1 MKKSLKKMLACVL
14 AVLMCFSVFVG
25 CAPTDPN
32 VEQINPNKSQLFV
45 FNFNGGY
52 GTSWLEEAKV
62 RYEELHKDDV
72 YEPGKKGIQIY
83 INAQKTGVEALSTS
97 IIDGRDE
104 VFFTEYAYYYTL
116 KNRGVLGD
124 ITDAV
129 TADLGAYGDP
139 AGTTIESKLTAEQ
152 INYFGV
158 KEEDGETHYYGLPH
172 YAGYGGLMYN
182 VDMFEQY
189 NYYFTANPLTD
200 DLADQ
205 FIFKADE
212 EKSAGPDGQKG
223 TYDDGLPATYEQFWQ
238 LCEWISQAGH
248 VPVMWNG
255 ANNADYLNYL
265 SRSLAVDYEGLD
277 QMMINYT
284 LEGTAENLGSING
297 DGEFVFDAQDT
308 TITEQTG
315 NELTRQAGKYYSLK
329 FMEKLIKY
337 GGGKYH
343 NDRGFNTAFSHMDA
357 QDDFLYAGHDG
368 TTKATAMLVEG
379 IWWQSEA
386 TQTFNDMV
394 ASTGDQMSKKNR
406 KFAIMPLPKATA
418 DKVGEGVTLYDHI
431 YSMCFIKPNMTG
443 WKQEVAL
450 DFIKFLHTNESL
462 VKFTQITDTPKAM
475 TYTMTSTEKEALSPF
490 AKSVVDMKERADIVY
505 PYSTNATYIN
515 NQSFFADMFS
525 TTIEGLDVQFAAK
538 AFGESDVITAEMY
551 FNGLKVY
558 RDRNWATI
566 IA

>member
-1 MKKSLKKMLACVL
+1 MKKTLKKVLASVL
-14 AVLMCFSVFVG
+14 AVMMCFSLFVG
-25 CAPTDPN
+25 CAPTDPGN
-32 VEQINPNKSQLFV
+32 EEQIDVTRSQLYV

-52 GTSWLEEAKV
+52 GSAWLEQAKL

-72 YEPGKKGIQIY
+72 YEPGKKGIQVY
-83 INAQKTGVEALSTS
+83 INAQKTGVEALSSS
-97 IIDGRDE
+97 IVDGRDE

-124 ITDAV
+124 MTAAV

-152 INYFGV
+152 KNYYGV
-158 KEEDGETHYYGLPH
+158 VEEDGTHYYGIPH

-182 VDMFEQY
+182 VDMFEQ
-189 NYYFTANPLTD
+189 NKYYFTANPLSD

-205 FIFKADE
+205 FIYTADE
-212 EKSAGPDGQKG
+212 ERSAGPDGQTG

-238 LCEWISQAGH
+238 LCEWIAQAGKT
-248 VPVMWNG
+248 PVMWNG

-265 SRSLAVDYEGLD
+265 NRSLAVDYEGLD

-284 LEGTAENLGSING
+284 LEGTAETLGTINQN
-297 DGEFVFDAQDT
+297 GEFVFDAQDT
-308 TITEQTG
+308 VINNETG
-315 NELTRQAGKYYSLK
+315 KELTRQAGKYHAIK

-337 GGGKYH
+337 SGGKYH
-343 NDRGFNTAFSHMDA
+343 NSNGFNTAFSHMDA
-357 QDDFLYAGHDG
+357 QDDFIYAAFDG
-368 TTKATAMLVEG
+368 ATKEAAMLVEG

-386 TQTFNDMV
+386 TQTFEDMTV
-394 ASTGDQMSKKNR
+394 SYGQEASKKNR
-406 KFAIMPLPKATA
+406 NFAIMPLPKATA

-431 YSMCFIKPNMTG
+431 YSMTFIKPGMTG

-450 DFIKFLHTNESL
+450 DFIKFLHTDSEL
-462 VKFTQITDTPKAM
+462 VKFTQVTDTPKAL
-475 TYTMTSTEKEALSPF
+475 TYTMSATEKQSLTSF
-490 AKSVVDMKERADIVY
+490 GRSVVEMKERADIVY

-515 NQSFFADMFS
+515 NQSFFADMFMS
-525 TTIEGLDVQFAAK
+525 NVAGLDVQYAAK
-538 AFGESDVITAEMY
+538 AFGESDVITAEDY
-551 FNGLKVY
+551 FKGLYTY
-558 RDRNWATI
+558 RDRNWTNI